1 MLELT
6 IDEKVYPFNFG
17 MGFMREINKRMSRPV
32 DGMVDTKKNIGL
44 QYKIAELI
52 DGDVE
57 TLVEV
62 LEAANKGMAPR
73 VTREMLDN
81 YIDSEDVEIDELFK
95 TVMDFLSKTN
105 ATKKTTAA
113 ILKAVEEEKA
123 KRAAQTAN

>member
-6 IDEKVYPFNFG
+6 IDGKVYPFNFG

-62 LEAANKGMAPR
+62 LEAANKGMSPR